1 MEPTVLCIA
10 SSQIQATNIVGRL
23 KAVGFSTEA
32 ISVLLADTTGT
43 TDFVTEPHPKA
54 PESTTTSAPLTM
66 AALGLVF
73 ESGKTTLPGVG
84 PILAAGPLKAALS
97 RAGIA
102 GALIGLGIPEI
113 EARAYEGRIRGGK
126 ILMAAHTPAPDRERA
141 ARQVF
146 EAAGASHILATSDNP
161 SPRAAET
168 PWNRDSHP

>member
-1 MEPTVLCIA
+1 MATYVFCIA

-23 KAVGFSTEA
+23 RAVGFAMDA
-32 ISVLLADTTGT
+32 ISVLLSDTTGAP
-43 TDFVTEPHPKA
+43 DFAMEQHPKA
-54 PESTTTSAPLTM
+54 PGGATTGAALS
-66 AALGLVF
+66 AALGLPFGPGTVAI
-73 ESGKTTLPGVG
+73 PGVG

-102 GALIGLGIPEI
+102 GALIGLGLPEI